1 MEEIPVQERERSTMK
16 SCDMGKVW
24 EVSKGAKAE
33 LPTCEMNGKKDR
45 ANGMNIRSGADG
57 LVYIVGNRSRWTQ
70 INS

>member
-1 MEEIPVQERERSTMK
+1 
-16 SCDMGKVW
+16 MGKVW
-24 EVSKGAKAE
+24 EVSKGAKAG

>member
-1 MEEIPVQERERSTMK
+1 
-16 SCDMGKVW
+16 MGGTQ
-24 EVSKGAKAE
+24 GAKSG
-33 LPTCEMNGKKDR
+33 LPTCEVNGKKDR

>member
-1 MEEIPVQERERSTMK
+1 
-16 SCDMGKVW
+16 MGEVW
-24 EVSKGAKAE
+24 EVSKGAKAG